1 MKLNM
6 LRGMIVLTMTSLIVI
21 SLHVPNDDS
30 VTTLM
35 SREREAKLEMK
46 AEQKSAVENGTVSAE
61 PHLDWYIIPR
71 TFNSNVRISEGLHR
85 GMQMQEMQRRNAAFS
100 KKALAN
106 QWTFIGPSTIGGRI
120 RTLAYHPT
128 DPTIVYAGSASGG
141 VFKSTN
147 GGDRWTA
154 MSDHLPTLAIGHIA
168 IDKNNPDH
176 IYAGTGEG
184 SYNWDKVYG
193 DGLYKSTDGGLT
205 WNNIMLDVVGESDF
219 AINHVELH
227 PTNPDYI
234 YVAASFGGQT
244 GGVLRTTDGGESW
257 STVLNGPARSVRLDP
272 LNANRVYCAFG
283 YYNGRSSNGLYVSE
297 EKGDRWT
304 FNKLNNNLP
313 DPDSI
318 GNVVMDITTRVPG
331 LMIVAM
337 QRARKYCPNESED
350 FLGVFRSTDYGEN
363 WEKLP
368 SSTQGNMK
376 RVMRGQGDYN
386 FYIRFH
392 PTDQRLVFLG
402 GIHSWRSTNTGESF
416 SQFTKQTGTNG
427 AWVDMHDVAFS
438 PTNPDHMLMASDGG
452 VFRCTDVRASSAV
465 FEEVNQDLGTMQFYA
480 MDFDRSDPDRI
491 AGGTQDRRNNLGSAR
506 TGEWS
511 RLSWGGDGAYVA
523 FDYEDPDIFYVT
535 SQYGNLGKTT
545 NGGESFKS
553 ATKGLVRTVSGEN
566 VFSFVTPFIMH
577 PTDPKTL
584 FIGGNKIYRTED
596 GMGIWE
602 PISEDLTGSL
612 SSLAQFQDLSFCKAD
627 PNILYGVT
635 GYSTRAWRTTNAMD
649 DSADVVWERIDD
661 GIPNLFMGEVEV
673 HPTNGD
679 IAYVG
684 TNAFSDRSGV
694 YKTTD
699 GGKNWEFMK
708 GETEATSIPFIPVS
722 AIAIW
727 EENPDVVYAGTDLGV
742 YVSTDAGMNWYPF
755 GEGLPNVVIDDLK
768 ITGDDILYAAT
779 HGRGMWMVP
788 AIPVI
793 TDVAESTR
801 PLQFSLGQNYPN
813 PFNPSTVI
821 PFHMETAGNVTMRI
835 YDTRGR
841 LLRTVLNEHREA
853 GEHTAR
859 VSATGLQSGV
869 YIYELR
875 AGSHRETRKMM
886 VMQ

>member
-71 TFNSNVRISEGLHR
+71 TFNSDVRISEGLHR

-368 SSTQGNMK
+368 SSTQSNMK
-376 RVMRGQGDYN
+376 RVLRGQGDYN

-416 SQFTKQTGTNG
+416 TQFTKQTGTNG

-438 PTNPDHMLMASDGG
+438 PVNP
-452 VFRCTDVRASSAV
+452 
-465 FEEVNQDLGTMQFYA
+465 
-480 MDFDRSDPDRI
+480 
-491 AGGTQDRRNNLGSAR
+491 
-506 TGEWS
+506 
-511 RLSWGGDGAYVA
+511 
-523 FDYEDPDIFYVT
+523 
-535 SQYGNLGKTT
+535 
-545 NGGESFKS
+545 
-553 ATKGLVRTVSGEN
+553 
-566 VFSFVTPFIMH
+566 
-577 PTDPKTL
+577 
-584 FIGGNKIYRTED
+584 
-596 GMGIWE
+596 
-602 PISEDLTGSL
+602 
-612 SSLAQFQDLSFCKAD
+612 
-627 PNILYGVT
+627 
-635 GYSTRAWRTTNAMD
+635 
-649 DSADVVWERIDD
+649 
-661 GIPNLFMGEVEV
+661 
-673 HPTNGD
+673 
-679 IAYVG
+679 
-684 TNAFSDRSGV
+684 
-694 YKTTD
+694 
-699 GGKNWEFMK
+699 
-708 GETEATSIPFIPVS
+708 
-722 AIAIW
+722 
-727 EENPDVVYAGTDLGV
+727 
-742 YVSTDAGMNWYPF
+742 
-755 GEGLPNVVIDDLK
+755 
-768 ITGDDILYAAT
+768 
-779 HGRGMWMVP
+779 
-788 AIPVI
+788 
-793 TDVAESTR
+793 
-801 PLQFSLGQNYPN
+801 
-813 PFNPSTVI
+813 
-821 PFHMETAGNVTMRI
+821 
-835 YDTRGR
+835 
-841 LLRTVLNEHREA
+841 
-853 GEHTAR
+853 
-859 VSATGLQSGV
+859 
-869 YIYELR
+869 
-875 AGSHRETRKMM
+875 
-886 VMQ
+886 